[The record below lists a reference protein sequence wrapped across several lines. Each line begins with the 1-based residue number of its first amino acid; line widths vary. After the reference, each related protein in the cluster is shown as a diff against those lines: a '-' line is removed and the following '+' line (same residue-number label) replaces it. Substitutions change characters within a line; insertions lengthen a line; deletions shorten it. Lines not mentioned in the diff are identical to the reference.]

1 MESKRK
7 RDTVDTGHVV
17 GFCVL
22 HLFLWLFRR
31 WRRSKCLLA
40 PPLFS
45 PPVVHSKSSNKWNVF
60 LFFFPN
66 IEYWSGL
73 LRRILTPFPCDHPP
87 LDTVENI
94 CQHAVPTV
102 VGDYHFDIRCS
113 FPPLS
118 LSLSFPFSLHLPL
131 LAFFSFCFSSLGCVC
146 DLIYALLSVSLIVF
160 VHKYGR
166 AARKYL
172 SICEIQS
179 KPFCHCLCPCC
190 CCSCFA

>member
-1 MESKRK
+1 M
-7 RDTVDTGHVV
+7 
-17 GFCVL
+17 
-22 HLFLWLFRR
+22 
-31 WRRSKCLLA
+31 LLA
-40 PPLFS
+40 FAFCICFYDYFEDDDAASASLASPLLF
-45 PPVVHSKSSNKWNVF
+45 PVVHRKSSNKWNVF

-73 LRRILTPFPCDHPP
+73 LKIILTPFLCDHPP

-118 LSLSFPFSLHLPL
+118 LFFPFSHHLPL
-131 LAFFSFCFSSLGCVC
+131 LAFFSFCFSSLGCVY

-160 VHKYGR
+160 AHKYGR

>member
-1 MESKRK
+1 MHRKYLRKWSKLPQLGEVYSNK
-7 RDTVDTGHVV
+7 HPV
-17 GFCVL
+17 GSITTQETSGLRGYPEGDGEQKKERHSRHWSCCWLLRSAFVFMIISKMTTQQVL
-22 HLFLWLFRR
+22 PW
-31 WRRSKCLLA
+31 

-45 PPVVHSKSSNKWNVF
+45 PPVVHRKSSNKWNVF

-118 LSLSFPFSLHLPL
+118 LSLYLPHFTCHFSLSFLFVSVPL
-131 LAFFSFCFSSLGCVC
+131 AAFAIWFMHF
-146 DLIYALLSVSLIVF
+146 
-160 VHKYGR
+160 
-166 AARKYL
+166 
-172 SICEIQS
+172 
-179 KPFCHCLCPCC
+179 
-190 CCSCFA
+190 